1 MWSDSFASLSL
12 TLLIVLWS
20 GALIGGVASGAAG
33 FAAGVVASAVWLH
46 AIAPIHVAVLVVA
59 GGLVMQCTTLWT
71 LRRSLDVQRLW
82 PFILAGVLGVPF
94 GVWLL
99 VRTDPA
105 KLKVAIG
112 VFLIVYAVYALVA
125 RRLPHVTAG
134 RGADV
139 AIGFISGIMD
149 GLGGYNGVLPAVWT
163 QLRGWSKEEA
173 RAFYQPF
180 IVVVH
185 IATIA
190 ALGTTAVDHDGLVL
204 LALALP
210 PMALGTWIGWQLYG
224 RLDEVRFR
232 QALAIMLLVSGAI
245 LVF

>member
-1 MWSDSFASLSL
+1 MWSELFAGLSAA
-12 TLLIVLWS
+12 TLVALWS
-20 GALIGGVASGAAG
+20 GAVAGGIASGAAG

-46 AIAPIHVAVLVVA
+46 AIAPIHVAVLVVV
-59 GGLVMQCTTLWT
+59 GGLAMQCTTLWT
-71 LRRSLDVQRLW
+71 LRHSLNLRRLW

-112 VFLIVYAVYALVA
+112 IFLIVYAVYALAA
-125 RRLPHVTAG
+125 RRMPHVTAG
-134 RGADV
+134 RGAEIV
-139 AIGFISGIMD
+139 IGFISGIMG

-163 QLRGWSKEEA
+163 QLRGWSKEES

-180 IVVVH
+180 IVAVH

-190 ALGTTAVDHDGLVL
+190 ALGTIAVDREGLIL
-204 LALALP
+204 LGLALP
-210 PMALGTWIGWQLYG
+210 PMALGTWIGWKLYG

-232 QALAIMLLVSGAI
+232 QTLAVMLLVSGAI
-245 LVF
+245 LVL

>member
-1 MWSDSFASLSL
+1 MWSELFAGLSAA
-12 TLLIVLWS
+12 TLVALWS
-20 GALIGGVASGAAG
+20 GAVAGGIASGAAG

-46 AIAPIHVAVLVVA
+46 AIAPIHVAVLVVV
-59 GGLVMQCTTLWT
+59 GGLAMQCTTLWT
-71 LRRSLDVQRLW
+71 LRHSLNLRRLW

-99 VRTDPA
+99 VRTDPG

-112 VFLIVYAVYALVA
+112 VFLILYGFYALVA
-125 RRLPHVTAG
+125 RRMPHGTAG
-134 RGADV
+134 RGAEIV
-139 AIGFISGIMD
+139 VGFVSGIMG

-163 QLRGWSKEEA
+163 QLRGWSKEES

-180 IVVVH
+180 IVAVH

-190 ALGTTAVDHDGLVL
+190 ALGTIAVDREGLIL

-210 PMALGTWIGWQLYG
+210 PMALGTWIGWKLYG

-232 QALAIMLLVSGAI
+232 QTLAVMLLISGAI
-245 LVF
+245 LVL